1 MGKRSMDAEQ
11 DQVFERAAE
20 LFALLSTP
28 VRLRIV
34 LALLEGERNVT
45 ELVRQLGVSQ
55 PNLSQ
60 HLATLYRCG
69 LLLRRRDGM
78 HMVYRVAQD
87 RWGQLA
93 QWMAAQAASTA
104 P

>member
-1 MGKRSMDAEQ
+1 MGQHSMDADQ

-20 LFALLSTP
+20 LFSLLSTP

-34 LALLEGERNVT
+34 LALLQGERNVS
-45 ELVRQLGVSQ
+45 ELVKELGVSQ

-69 LLLRRRDGM
+69 LLGRRRDGV

-93 QWMAAQAASTA
+93 QWMAAQAAKPA
-104 P
+104 Q